1 MTSNAWEFTSTTE
14 NPMDK
19 SWLRIVQPNK
29 GRFGFAKFPDAGF
42 VPFRHEQRSP
52 GLFRASLTKATL
64 RRNGRGSR

>member
-1 MTSNAWEFTSTTE
+1 
-14 NPMDK
+14 MDE
-19 SWLRIVQPNK
+19 SWPRIVQPNK

-42 VPFRHEQRSP
+42 VPFRHELRSP